1 MRPEILHHVFNPADP
16 LYVEGVEP
24 APLVGF
30 VGLKRSGKD
39 TAAQAFVDQGWTRMA
54 FADPLKDMAM
64 KLRGVWV
71 EVPEGVHLDAV
82 IPSVGGGLLGRS
94 GGFAQYHY
102 VVDALG
108 MEKAKD
114 LVPDVRTLLQTL
126 GTDCVRGTF
135 GSTAWAKLAEQNIH
149 EALTRGESV
158 VLTDV
163 RFDEELDLVRRLGG
177 ITIGVWRGDLDSLSE
192 ALESEGE
199 RVGGDTHE
207 SETNTYHL
215 LDWCDFIV
223 CNRGSIDDLHRG
235 VLSTVDNAWRLPD

>member
-1 MRPEILHHVFNPADP
+1 MSSSPENLHRLPG
-16 LYVEGVEP
+16 LEP
-24 APLVGF
+24 TPFVGF

-39 TAAQAFVDQGWTRMA
+39 TAAQALVDRGWTRMA
-54 FADPLKDMAM
+54 FADPLKEMSM

-71 EVPEGVHLDAV
+71 QVPAGVELDAV
-82 IPSVGGGLLGRS
+82 IPSVGGGLLGRG

-102 VVDALG
+102 VVEALG

-114 LVPDVRTLLQTL
+114 LVPDVRRLLQTL

-135 GSTAWAKLAEQNIH
+135 GGTAWVDLMERKIRQ
-149 EALTRGESV
+149 ALSDGESV

-177 ITIGVWRGDLDSLSE
+177 ITIGVWRGDLDSLGK
-192 ALESEGE
+192 ALESGGE
-199 RVGGDTHE
+199 RACVDTHE

-215 LDWCDFIV
+215 LNWCDFIV

-235 VLSTVDNAWRLPD
+235 VLSTVDHAWRLPD

>member
-1 MRPEILHHVFNPADP
+1 MSSSPENLHCSSG
-16 LYVEGVEP
+16 LEP
-24 APLVGF
+24 TPLVGF

-39 TAAQAFVDQGWTRMA
+39 TAAQALVDRGWTRMA
-54 FADPLKDMAM
+54 FADPLKEMSM

-71 EVPEGVHLDAV
+71 QVPAGVELDAV
-82 IPSVGGGLLGRS
+82 IPSVGGGLLGRG

-114 LVPDVRTLLQTL
+114 LVPDVRRLLQTL

-135 GSTAWAKLAEQNIH
+135 GSEAWTELAERNIH

-177 ITIGVWRGDLDSLSE
+177 ITIGVWRGDLDSLGE
-192 ALESEGE
+192 ALEIGGE

-235 VLSTVDNAWRLPD
+235 VLSTVANAWRLPH

>member
-1 MRPEILHHVFNPADP
+1 MALSGGITVFDRDPGLNPDVP
-16 LYVEGVEP
+16 VLGI
-24 APLVGF
+24 

-39 TAAQAFVDQGWTRMA
+39 TAAQALVDQGWTRMA
-54 FADPLKDMAM
+54 FADPLKEMSM

-71 EVPEGVHLDAV
+71 EVPEGVHLDAAV
-82 IPSVGGGLLGRS
+82 PVMRDSAGHGGS
-94 GGFAQYHY
+94 FAQYHY

-114 LVPDVRTLLQTL
+114 LVPDVRRLLQTL

-135 GSTAWAKLAEQNIH
+135 GSTAWVELAEQNIH

-177 ITIGVWRGDLDSLSE
+177 ITIGVWRGDLESLGE

>member
-1 MRPEILHHVFNPADP
+1 MRPEILHHAFNPADP
-16 LYVEGVEP
+16 LYIEGVEP

-71 EVPEGVHLDAV
+71 EVPEGVHLDAAV
-82 IPSVGGGLLGRS
+82 PVMRDSSGHGGS
-94 GGFAQYHY
+94 FAQYHY

-114 LVPDVRTLLQTL
+114 LVPDVRRLLQTL

-135 GSTAWAKLAEQNIH
+135 GPMAWVDCMEDAVSRVIGQD
-149 EALTRGESV
+149 GSV
-158 VLTDV
+158 VITDV
-163 RFDEELDLVRRLGG
+163 RFHEELDFMIRHGG
-177 ITIGVWRGDLDSLSE
+177 TVIGVWRGDRRSFFE
-192 ALESEGE
+192 ALDRRDAGAIEDEHVSERNIYE
-199 RVGGDTHE
+199 LFSRCHSV
-207 SETNTYHL
+207 
-215 LDWCDFIV
+215 I
-223 CNRGSIDDLHRG
+223 CNCGSVQDLQDMALRIM
-235 VLSTVDNAWRLPD
+235 R

>member
-1 MRPEILHHVFNPADP
+1 MSSFPENLHR
-16 LYVEGVEP
+16 LSGLEP
-24 APLVGF
+24 TPLVGF

-39 TAAQAFVDQGWTRMA
+39 TAAQALVDRGWTRMA
-54 FADPLKDMAM
+54 FADPLKEMSM

-71 EVPEGVHLDAV
+71 EVPEGVHLDAAV
-82 IPSVGGGLLGRS
+82 PVMRDSSGHGGS
-94 GGFAQYHY
+94 FAQYHY

-108 MEKAKD
+108 MEAAKD
-114 LVPDVRTLLQTL
+114 LVPDVRRLLQTL

-135 GSTAWAKLAEQNIH
+135 GSTAWVELAEQNIH

-177 ITIGVWRGDLDSLSE
+177 ITIGVWRGDLDSLGE

-199 RVGGDTHE
+199 RACVDTHE